1 MAGVKIEKIT
11 RDIED
16 FDCGV
21 KSINE
26 YVSEAYY
33 ALLAQIAY
41 TYSVVY
47 RDKVV
52 GFYMIMFGQVN
63 LGNFPEDVSEHV
75 PFVIK
80 DGKISAVHIKFIA
93 VDRKYQRNKI
103 GTAIMEIAIQQ
114 IRKLSDSWPVRVI
127 TIDARCDLQHWYSS
141 LGFKVMQNNN
151 PSQEGVTQAMYFDC
165 MRDQSKLLEY
175 EESIT

>member
-1 MAGVKIEKIT
+1 MAGLKIEKIT

-63 LGNFPEDVSEHV
+63 LGKFPGRCIRACAVRHKGWED
-75 PFVIK
+75 
-80 DGKISAVHIKFIA
+80 ISCA
-93 VDRKYQRNKI
+93 Y
-103 GTAIMEIAIQQ
+103 
-114 IRKLSDSWPVRVI
+114 
-127 TIDARCDLQHWYSS
+127 
-141 LGFKVMQNNN
+141 
-151 PSQEGVTQAMYFDC
+151 
-165 MRDQSKLLEY
+165 
-175 EESIT
+175 